1 MSAEFLT
8 ERHGPVLLMT
18 LNRPRLHNALN
29 LAMATGLAAALE
41 ELDRDPELAAGVLTG
56 AAPSFCSGIDLKAF
70 AAGELPEVEGRGLGG
85 LTEAPPRKPL
95 IAAAEGYVL
104 AGGFE
109 LALACD
115 FIVAAD
121 DARFGLPEVQ
131 RGQVA
136 AAGGLVRLPR
146 RLPHAVANEMALTGD
161 PIDAPRAAALGLVS
175 RLTPPGAA
183 ASTALEVATRIAA
196 ASPFAVS
203 TTKRILQLACEGT
216 ESEAWT
222 KQRPLVDSVLDSED
236 ALEGAHAFAEKRLPR
251 WSNR

>member
-18 LNRPRLHNALN
+18 LNRPRVHNALS
-29 LAMATGLAAALE
+29 LPMATGLAAALE
-41 ELDRDPELAAGVLTG
+41 ELDRDPELAVGVLTG
-56 AAPSFCSGIDLKAF
+56 APPSFCSGIDLKAF
-70 AAGELPEVEGRGLGG
+70 AAGELPEIEGRGLGG

-115 FIVAAD
+115 FIVAAE
-121 DARFGLPEVQ
+121 DATFGLPEVQ

-146 RLPHAVANEMALTGD
+146 RLPHAVAMELALTGD
-161 PIDAPRAAALGLVS
+161 PIEAPRAAALGLVS
-175 RLTPPGAA
+175 RLASPGAA
-183 ASTALEVATRIAA
+183 ATAALELATRIAA
-196 ASPFAVS
+196 ASPLAVR

-216 ESEAWT
+216 ESEAWND
-222 KQRPLVDSVLDSED
+222 QRPLVESVLGSED
-236 ALEGAHAFAEKRLPR
+236 ALEGARAFTEKRPPR
-251 WSNR
+251 WSSA